1 MGNLLGNELVQEQG
15 SSRKNVFVMLVV
27 AFVLAISCS
36 LFAGAQ
42 EAYAEPASGAGSSA
56 AIDHDQQAKACWMK
70 SGNRWWYKNADG
82 SYPSNTTMNID
93 GKTYCFDKSGWMRTG
108 WAKTENTWHYFT
120 KSGVMTTGWQKVSG
134 KWYYLDRS
142 GAMKIGWQS
151 INGTWYF
158 LNSSGAMKTGWLKQ
172 GGAWYYLKG
181 SGAMATGWQKAS
193 GKWYYMSGSGAMQAN
208 KWISGKYW
216 VGASGAMATNSWVDG
231 KKYYVGSNGA
241 WIPNYGKKSS
251 SSSSSS
257 AVQSGKVV
265 YSSTS
270 DVYHI
275 NSNCSAAK
283 RIKNKNYTTVA
294 NAQAIG
300 LRPCHLCS

>member
-1 MGNLLGNELVQEQG
+1 
-15 SSRKNVFVMLVV
+15 
-27 AFVLAISCS
+27 
-36 LFAGAQ
+36 
-42 EAYAEPASGAGSSA
+42 
-56 AIDHDQQAKACWMK
+56 
-70 SGNRWWYKNADG
+70 
-82 SYPSNTTMNID
+82 
-93 GKTYCFDKSGWMRTG
+93 
-108 WAKTENTWHYFT
+108 
-120 KSGVMTTGWQKVSG
+120 
-134 KWYYLDRS
+134 
-142 GAMKIGWQS
+142 
-151 INGTWYF
+151 
-158 LNSSGAMKTGWLKQ
+158 MKTGWLKQ

-193 GKWYYMSGSGAMQAN
+193 GKWYYLAGSGAMQAN
-208 KWISGKYW
+208 KWIDGKYW

-265 YSSTS
+265 YSSNS
-270 DVYHI
+270 NVYRI